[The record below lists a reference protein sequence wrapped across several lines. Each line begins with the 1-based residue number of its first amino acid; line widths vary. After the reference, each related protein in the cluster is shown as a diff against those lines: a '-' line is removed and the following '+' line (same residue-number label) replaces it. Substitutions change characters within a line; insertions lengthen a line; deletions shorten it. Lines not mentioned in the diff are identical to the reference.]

1 MRLLATPL
9 GYLLTFLYDLVG
21 NYGIAVLIIT
31 IIVKACLY
39 PVYAKQMKSSMKM
52 SKLQPKIQE
61 LQQKYGHDRETY
73 SEKVQELYK
82 SEGASMY
89 GGCLPMIIQM
99 FVIMGLFALFRNP
112 MSYMTDENMLYAI
125 HENFLWIPDL
135 AQPDKW
141 ILPIAAGAA
150 TFISY
155 SMSSSQQMQSQLA
168 GGGNAKQGNMMS
180 KMMKYF
186 FPIMI
191 LWFARTYP
199 AGLAIYWFGSQ
210 VIQIFYNLRFNKWR
224 KKQQEEEKE
233 EKRKK
238 KKK

>member
-9 GYLLTFLYDLVG
+9 GYLLTFLYNLVG

-61 LQQKYGHDRETY
+61 LQQKYGNDRETY

-180 KMMKYF
+180 KMMNS
-186 FPIMI
+186 FPFLTSMTPPQ
-191 LWFARTYP
+191 LMKRHSK
-199 AGLAIYWFGSQ
+199 GLTNSLTSSALTTSDR
-210 VIQIFYNLRFNKWR
+210 LMTL
-224 KKQQEEEKE
+224 
-233 EKRKK
+233 
-238 KKK
+238 

>member
-61 LQQKYGHDRETY
+61 LQQKYGNDRETY

-112 MSYMTDENMLYAI
+112 MTYMTDENMLYAI